1 MNTSLNFRRLF
12 AAAAL
17 GAFAASFT
25 VAAHADQSIVVPQV
39 IVKYADLAVST
50 PQGAAAL
57 YHRIF
62 GAALTV
68 CRPLD
73 DSSLGSKHLVDAC
86 IHKAVAD
93 AVAKVDQPA
102 LSAVYRA
109 KNPETSFSVLT
120 AGNR

>member
-1 MNTSLNFRRLF
+1 MNTSLNFRCLF
-12 AAAAL
+12 ATAAL
-17 GAFAASFT
+17 GAFAVSLAAT
-25 VAAHADQSIVVPQV
+25 AHADQNTAVPQV

-73 DSSLGSKHLVDAC
+73 HSSLGSKHVMDAC

-102 LSAVYRA
+102 LFAVYRA
-109 KNPETSFSVLT
+109 KNPETAAPLLT

>member
-1 MNTSLNFRRLF
+1 MKTSLNFRRSF
-12 AAAAL
+12 ALAAL
-17 GAFAASFT
+17 GAIATSFT
-25 VAAHADQSIVVPQV
+25 VAAHAEQSTDAPQV

-50 PQGAAAL
+50 PQGAATL

-62 GAALTV
+62 GAAISV

-73 DSSLGSKHLVDAC
+73 DSSLDSKKVMDAC
-86 IHKAVAD
+86 VHKAVAD
-93 AVAKVDQPA
+93 AVAKVNEPA

-109 KNPETSFSVLT
+109 KNPEAASPVLT

>member
-1 MNTSLNFRRLF
+1 MNTTLNFRRLF
-12 AAAAL
+12 AVAAL
-17 GAFAASFT
+17 GTFAAGFS
-25 VAAHADQSIVVPQV
+25 VAAPDQSADAPQV

-50 PQGAAAL
+50 PQGAATL

-62 GAALTV
+62 GAAISV

-73 DSSLGSKHLVDAC
+73 DSSLDSKKVMDAC

-93 AVAKVDQPA
+93 AVAKVNEPA

-109 KNPETSFSVLT
+109 KNPAAAFPVLA

>member
-1 MNTSLNFRRLF
+1 MNTSLTFRRLF
-12 AAAAL
+12 AAAAI
-17 GAFAASFT
+17 GAFATSFT
-25 VAAHADQSIVVPQV
+25 VAAHAAQSTDAPQV

-57 YHRIF
+57 YQRIF
-62 GAALTV
+62 AAALTV

-73 DSSLGSKHLVDAC
+73 DSSLSGKQWKDAC

-93 AVAKVDQPA
+93 AVARVDQPA

-109 KNPETSFSVLT
+109 KNPEAAFPVLT

>member
-1 MNTSLNFRRLF
+1 MNTSLNSRRLF
-12 AAAAL
+12 CAATL

-25 VAAHADQSIVVPQV
+25 VAAHADESSVVPQV

-62 GAALTV
+62 GAAVTV

-73 DSSLGSKHLVDAC
+73 DSSLRSKGVMDAC

-93 AVAKVDQPA
+93 AVAKVDQPV

-109 KNPETSFSVLT
+109 KNPETAAPLLT